1 MTRVMVVEDDRDISE
16 MLSIVLNDAG
26 MDVDLVDRGDE
37 VIESFRSNPPDLVL
51 LDLMLPGKDGVTVC
65 QELRNETLVP
75 IVMLTAKSDTTDIVK
90 GLEAGADDYMV
101 KPFKDQELL
110 ARIKNQ
116 LRRSKGS
123 SKLNVCDLVID
134 QVSHTVTRNGEQIAL
149 TRLEFELLAT
159 LAKESGRV
167 FSREALLKEVWGYS
181 LPADTRLV
189 NVHIQRLRAKVE
201 IDVDD
206 PKIVLTVRGI
216 GYKAGNNA

>member
-16 MLSIVLNDAG
+16 MLSIVLSDAG

-90 GLEAGADDYMV
+90 GLEAGADDYMI

-116 LRRSKGS
+116 LRRSQGS
-123 SKLNVCDLVID
+123 SKLNICDLVID
-134 QVSHTVTRNGEQIAL
+134 QVSHTVIRNGKQIAL

-159 LAKESGRV
+159 LAKEPGRV
-167 FSREALLKEVWGYS
+167 FTREALLKEVWGYS

-201 IDVDD
+201 MDVDN
-206 PKIVLTVRGI
+206 PNIVLTVRGI
-216 GYKAGNNA
+216 GYKAGTNV

>member
-90 GLEAGADDYMV
+90 GLEAGADDYMI

-116 LRRSKGS
+116 LRRSQGS
-123 SKLNVCDLVID
+123 SKLNICNLVID
-134 QVSHTVTRNGEQIAL
+134 QVSHTVIRNGKQIAL

-159 LAKESGRV
+159 LAKEPGRV

>member
-16 MLSIVLNDAG
+16 MLSIVLKDAG

-37 VIESFRSNPPDLVL
+37 VIKSFRQNPPDLVL

-110 ARIKNQ
+110 ARIKSQ
-116 LRRSKGS
+116 LRRSQGN
-123 SKLNVCDLVID
+123 SKLNIYDLVID
-134 QVSHTVTRNGEQIAL
+134 QVSHTVTRSGKQIAL

-159 LAKESGRV
+159 LAKEPGRA
-167 FSREALLKEVWGYS
+167 FTQIG
-181 LPADTRLV
+181 
-189 NVHIQRLRAKVE
+189 RAHV
-201 IDVDD
+201 
-206 PKIVLTVRGI
+206 
-216 GYKAGNNA
+216 

>member
-110 ARIKNQ
+110 ARIKSQ
-116 LRRSKGS
+116 LRRSKGN
-123 SKLNVCDLVID
+123 SKLNIYDLVID
-134 QVSHTVTRNGEQIAL
+134 QVSHTVTRSGKQIAL

-159 LAKESGRV
+159 LAKEPGRV
-167 FSREALLKEVWGYS
+167 FTREALLKEVWGYS

-201 IDVDD
+201 MDVDN

-216 GYKAGNNA
+216 GYKAGTNV

>member
-37 VIESFRSNPPDLVL
+37 VIKTFRQNPPDLVL

-65 QELRNETLVP
+65 QELRNETLIP

-90 GLEAGADDYMV
+90 GLEAGADDYMI

-116 LRRSKGS
+116 LRRSQGS
-123 SKLNVCDLVID
+123 SKLNICDLVID
-134 QVSHTVTRNGEQIAL
+134 QVSHTVIRNGKQIAL

-159 LAKESGRV
+159 LAKEPGRV
-167 FSREALLKEVWGYS
+167 FTREALLKEVWGYS